1 MLAVPIDPAYV
12 SDLDWNTDLTTQGFR
27 FVNANASMLKE
38 ESRLEFSLEN
48 NARVQKHLTST
59 SHSRICSLVP
69 VHTSW
74 MCCKTRNMCWEVR
87 MIVNWRKLYEYRIT
101 DQGSTT
107 HKGEEDYRNVSTDY
121 RGARITLLA
130 RLYR

>member
-1 MLAVPIDPAYV
+1 
-12 SDLDWNTDLTTQGFR
+12 
-27 FVNANASMLKE
+27 
-38 ESRLEFSLEN
+38 
-48 NARVQKHLTST
+48 
-59 SHSRICSLVP
+59 
-69 VHTSW
+69 
-74 MCCKTRNMCWEVR
+74 

-107 HKGEEDYRNVSTDY
+107 HKEEEDYRNASTDY